1 MKIQIEENLY
11 LESDPYQYLLKQYS
25 GKTYTNEKGE
35 EREGYRVLGYYGTI
49 EQAIKGLIEMKIKE
63 STVTTLK
70 ELLDEVKEIK
80 QFISEKIDA

>member
-35 EREGYRVLGYYGTI
+35 EREGYQVIGYYGKI
-49 EQAIKGLIEMKIKE
+49 GQAINALIDFKLKQ
-63 STVTTLK
+63 STATTLK
-70 ELLDEVKEIK
+70 ELLNEVKEIK
-80 QFISEKIDA
+80 NDINEKITV